1 MVQKGRACDRQLTVT
16 EPAMKAILH
25 ILGIGVFL
33 TGCASI
39 PSYEGPKGSSP
50 PAFVSNF
57 GSTLCGPF
65 SAFRTN
71 RICGARVFTVDGQSA
86 SMWASAIEMD
96 PGLHTFRFVCIA
108 SPEPGGFETPNIYT
122 YHTVRLVSGGKYRI
136 EAVWDVYCRMK
147 LIDESNGNIL
157 SQDP

>member
-1 MVQKGRACDRQLTVT
+1 M
-16 EPAMKAILH
+16 ESILH
-25 ILGIGVFL
+25 FLGIGAFL

-39 PSYEGPKGSSP
+39 PSHEGPKGSSP
-50 PAFVSNF
+50 PAVVSNF

-86 SMWASAIEMD
+86 SMWASTIEMD
-96 PGLHTFRFVCIA
+96 PGLHTFHFVCIA
-108 SPEPGGFETPNIYT
+108 TPEAGRIETTSIYT
-122 YHTVRLVSGGKYRI
+122 YHTVRLIPGGKYRI
-136 EAVWDVYCRMK
+136 EAAWDVYCRMK
-147 LIDESNGNIL
+147 LIDESNGSIL